1 MKERHLFMLTGGAS
15 LGFEREPIH
24 VEPLGGSRYRV
35 LYTPCLVYGIAAGD
49 EIEAVESEGTFRVL
63 ERGGNV
69 AVRVLSEEPIG
80 ELPEI
85 LAAEVSRQLGGTL
98 DGHINRGAA
107 FTVPSKVGFARIESL
122 LASFVSKYPGTLWE
136 YGNIYDE
143 NNQPLD
149 WWKEIDA

>member
-1 MKERHLFMLTGGAS
+1 MKEHHLLLLTGSATP
-15 LGFEREPIH
+15 GFEREPIH

-35 LYTPCLVYGIAAGD
+35 MYTPGLVYGIAAGD
-49 EIEAVESEGTFRVL
+49 EIEAAESEGTFRVL

-69 AVRVLSEEPIG
+69 AVRVLSEEPLG

-85 LAAEVSRQLGGTL
+85 LAAEVSHQLGGTL
-98 DGHINRGAA
+98 DGRLNRGAA
-107 FTVPSKVGFARIESL
+107 FTVPIKVGFSRIESL
-122 LASFVSKYPGTLWE
+122 LASFVSKHPGTLWE

-149 WWKEIDA
+149 WWKEFNV